1 VSVVEGRK
9 LTAYHEAG
17 HATVARLLG
26 AEVYHL
32 DLESKCDEDGDAQFG
47 EVRYRIGPYR
57 EFQEVQIAMARLPG
71 GEQGPGRA
79 PTGHRMR
86 PGRRSRAFPRSST
99 G

>member
-1 VSVVEGRK
+1 VSVAEDRR

-32 DLESKCDEDGDAQFG
+32 DLESKLDEDDGPQYG

-57 EFQEVQIAMARLPG
+57 EFQEVQIAVAGFLA
-71 GEQGPGRA
+71 ESKVQGNPHRA
-79 PTGHRMR
+79 PMR